1 MNFKEV
7 PEFLRPREKAL
18 QYGIKNLTDYELL
31 AIFLRTG
38 RKELNVIGLA
48 QLIINEVGGIANIK
62 ESNLDLIK
70 EIKGIGQVKLLELQA
85 LIELS
90 KRLNQ
95 VHVQAYFYANNPDVL
110 FELYQKR
117 FEDMKQECFVV
128 LALNA
133 KNAIIADKVIFIGSV
148 SHSTVHPREVFK
160 YIIQH
165 SASSFIC
172 MHNHPSGDVR
182 PSKQDGDITKTLYEL
197 SIVLGIPLLDHII
210 VGHNTYFS
218 FKQAAFF

>member
-1 MNFKEV
+1 MRFKQV

-18 QYGIKNLTDYELL
+18 AYGIKNLTDYELL

-38 RKELNVIGLA
+38 SKELNVIALS
-48 QLIINEVGGIANIK
+48 QLVIDQVKGIANIK
-62 ESNLDLIK
+62 EANLDLIK
-70 EIKGIGQVKLLELQA
+70 EIKGIGKVKLLELQA

-95 VHVQAYFYANNPDVL
+95 VHVKEYYYANNPDVL
-110 FELYQKR
+110 FALYQKR
-117 FEDMKQECFVV
+117 FEDLKQECFVV
-128 LALNA
+128 LSLNA

-172 MHNHPSGDVR
+172 MHNHPSGDVT
-182 PSKQDGDITKTLYEL
+182 PSKQDCDITKTLYEL
-197 SIVLGIPLLDHII
+197 SLVLGIPLLDHII

-218 FKQAAFF
+218 FKQAALF